1 MRVLA
6 KTLSVALIG
15 ADAHLVE
22 VEVHTT
28 QGVPNFTVVGLPAK
42 SVREA
47 EQRTRSALLSSDQR
61 WPPCRTVANLAP
73 ASLRKEG
80 THFDLAIAVGI
91 LAADRRLDP
100 SCSEGWVFVGE
111 LALDGAVRSVRG
123 ALPSAIAASRA
134 GCKGIVCASANAA
147 EAALVDG
154 LEVVPVTKLA
164 EAIEFL
170 RGRWAPESLPP
181 APPRSRDDGLDMSE
195 VVGQP
200 AARDAF
206 EVAAAGGHNL
216 LMRGSPG
223 CGKTMLARRLP
234 GILPAMSRQEALDVT
249 RIHSVAGLIGEEARL
264 VEERPFRTPHHN
276 VSTAGLVGGGSG
288 VARPG
293 EAALAH
299 NGVLFMD
306 ELPMFRRDALD
317 ALRGP
322 LEDGIVRIARSGG
335 TVTFPCR
342 FSLVAAMNPCP
353 CGFAEDGAVACT
365 CAPAKIRAYR
375 SRLSGPLVDRFD
387 LHLTMT
393 RLDASDLINAQKGE
407 SSSAIRRRV
416 EEARQRQ
423 RDRYRSDVKTNASVP
438 KRTLLAAGEFGD
450 DALARVRTAV
460 GEHRLT
466 GRGVDRVLR
475 VARTVADLHASRE
488 VRYED
493 VVSALGFRRAEEHE
507 AVAA

>member
-1 MRVLA
+1 M
-6 KTLSVALIG
+6 SVALVG

-22 VEVHTT
+22 VELHAT

-80 THFDLAIAVGI
+80 THFDLAIAIGI
-91 LAADRRLDP
+91 LAADKRLDP
-100 SCSEGWVFVGE
+100 TAAEGWVFLGE
-111 LALDGAVRSVRG
+111 LALDGAVRPVRG
-123 ALPSAIAASRA
+123 ALPAAIAAART
-134 GCKGIVCASANAA
+134 GCKGILCAAANAA
-147 EAALVDG
+147 EAALVEG
-154 LEVVPVTKLA
+154 LKVVPVTKLA
-164 EAIEFL
+164 EAISFL
-170 RGRWAPESLPP
+170 RGKWAPEPLPP
-181 APPRSRDDGLDMSE
+181 PSAPARDDGLDMAE

-200 AARDAF
+200 AAREAF
-206 EVAAAGGHNL
+206 EIAAAGGHNL

-223 CGKTMLARRLP
+223 CGKTMIARRLP

-249 RIHSVAGLIGEEARL
+249 RIHSVAGLIGDEARL
-264 VEERPFRTPHHN
+264 VGLRPFRTPHHN
-276 VSTAGLVGGGSG
+276 VSTAGLVGGGPG

-322 LEDGIVRIARSGG
+322 LEDGIVRIARTGG

-353 CGFAEDGAVACT
+353 CGFADDASVACS
-365 CAPAKIRAYR
+365 CAPAKVRAYR
-375 SRLSGPLVDRFD
+375 SRISGPLLDRFD
-387 LHLTMT
+387 VHLTMT
-393 RLDASDLINAQKGE
+393 RLDAGDLVNATKGE
-407 SSSAIRRRV
+407 SSSVIRQRV

-423 RDRYRSDVKTNASVP
+423 RERYRSGATTNASVP
-438 KRTLLAAGEFGD
+438 KRTLLATGEFGN
-450 DALARVRTAV
+450 DALGRVRTAV
-460 GEHRLT
+460 GEYRLT

-475 VARTVADLHASRE
+475 VARTVADLHASHE
-488 VRYED
+488 VRHEH